1 MSNQIDAAGGRKAAI
16 DRRLMQGAGAGPAL
30 TRRTLAMGLL
40 FTSAPAVLRG
50 RPAAAAASDW
60 PNRPIRLVVGF
71 GPGGAGDITARLLAS
86 KLAEALG
93 RPVVIDNRPGA
104 GSLVAAET
112 VARAQPDGHTWL
124 LATNS
129 TATAPALYNRV
140 PFDPARDFELVSRV
154 SFFDHVIAVAPDL
167 PVRNLAELAAFA
179 RANTARLNIGS
190 ISVGNA
196 THLGAALLRTK
207 LGAPDVTLVTY
218 RGTPELLNAT
228 ATGEVQVAS
237 EILPPALPQ
246 IAAGRIRAIAI
257 AAPERFAR
265 LPDVPTAAESG
276 LPGYI
281 VRSWN
286 GIAVPARTPRPII
299 ERLNAEIV
307 RILALPEIRERLLDI
322 GVTPSATTPEAFRDF
337 FSEEAT
343 RWAQVIVDAGIERQ

>member
-1 MSNQIDAAGGRKAAI
+1 MANPADTASGRDGATS
-16 DRRLMQGAGAGPAL
+16 RRMRCTAAGPAP
-30 TRRTLAMGLL
+30 TRRALSMSLL
-40 FTSAPAVLRG
+40 MIAAPAILRAKPVG
-50 RPAAAAASDW
+50 AAEANW
-60 PNRPIRLVVGF
+60 PDRPIRLVVGF
-71 GPGGAGDITARLLAS
+71 GPGGAGDITARLLS
-86 KLAEALG
+86 PKLAEALG
-93 RPVVIDNRPGA
+93 RPVVVENRPGA
-104 GSLVAAET
+104 GSIVAAET

-124 LATNS
+124 LATNT
-129 TATAPALYNRV
+129 TATAPALYNRL
-140 PFDPARDFELVSRV
+140 PFDPRRDFEFVSRV

-167 PVRNLAELAAFA
+167 PVRSLADLAAFA
-179 RANTARLNIGS
+179 RANPDQLNIGS

-196 THLGAALLRTK
+196 THLGAALLRTM
-207 LGAPDVTLVTY
+207 LGAPDATLVTY

-228 ATGEVQVAS
+228 ATGQVQVAS

-299 ERLNAEIV
+299 ERLNGEIV
-307 RILALPEIRERLLDI
+307 RIMALPEIRERLLDI
-322 GVTPSATTPEAFRDF
+322 GVTPSTTTPEAFREF
-337 FSEEAT
+337 FDEEAT
-343 RWAQVIVDAGIERQ
+343 RWARVIADAGIERQ